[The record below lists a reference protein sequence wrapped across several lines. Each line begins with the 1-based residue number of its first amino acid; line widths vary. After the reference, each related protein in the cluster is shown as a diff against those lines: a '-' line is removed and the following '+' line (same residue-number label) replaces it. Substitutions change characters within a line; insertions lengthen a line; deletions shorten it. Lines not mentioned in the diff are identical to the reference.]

1 LNLTLSIGKTTKTE
15 KVDNSGKENSPAD
28 SSHSSQMDENSDP
41 TSSDQNLLEGAAD
54 NFSSVLTERR
64 QVRYE
69 NEDDS
74 SDSDEENEEET
85 DEKENARNKL
95 KALLASSKPKPK
107 TKPQPAVKK
116 SVSTSENDN
125 NTDFLH
131 QIQKM
136 KSDLFHK
143 LEIPVTEEDEEDSEV
158 SKIFYE
164 GREGQEFTMKVLEK
178 FFEDLNRNANQFVHQ
193 LDTPEKQSKKQHQ
206 THSEE
211 PALKEKIDS
220 DKERIRKKLS
230 STTESSK
237 GPTDS
242 NKESLKSLLG
252 APAKAKK
259 TPITDINDAIKV
271 DSQVLNYGVVSPGK
285 LLGSIFVVANISDS
299 EQTIEVTI
307 DSSVEVYDREEITKN
322 KEFEFL
328 NEITSEEIDLSDKE
342 NEELSTETK
351 KQEAL
356 ESKRRFIPNSECT
369 NDCWYIENP
378 RSKDLTKKITLKLGP
393 K

>member
-15 KVDNSGKENSPAD
+15 KVDKSGKENSPAD
-28 SSHSSQMDENSDP
+28 SSRSSQMDKNSDQ
-41 TSSDQNLLEGAAD
+41 TSSDQKLLEGAAD

-95 KALLASSKPKPK
+95 KALLASTKPKPK
-107 TKPQPAVKK
+107 MKPQPALKK
-116 SVSTSENDN
+116 SVSSNEGDN
-125 NTDFLH
+125 NPDFLH

-164 GREGQEFTMKVLEK
+164 GREGQEFTVKVLEK
-178 FFEDLNRNANQFVHQ
+178 FFEDLNRNANQFVHK
-193 LDTPEKQSKKQHQ
+193 LDTPEKPSKKHQ

-211 PALKEKIDS
+211 PEIKEKIES

-237 GPTDS
+237 VPSDS

-252 APAKAKK
+252 KPSKAKK

-307 DSSVEVYDREEITKN
+307 DSSVEVYDREVITKN

-342 NEELSTETK
+342 NEDLSSEAK

-356 ESKRRFIPNSECT
+356 EKKRRFIPNSECT